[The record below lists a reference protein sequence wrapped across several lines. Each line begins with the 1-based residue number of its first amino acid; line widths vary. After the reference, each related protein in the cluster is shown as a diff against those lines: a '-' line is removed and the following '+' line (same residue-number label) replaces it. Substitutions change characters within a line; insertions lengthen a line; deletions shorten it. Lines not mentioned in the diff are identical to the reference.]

1 MGEHYPDTV
10 VVDGSIPSAPTEST
24 QGGKIAVQ
32 KRRKPV
38 KPVDKTRVNRD
49 IKVPK
54 VRVIDDDGQQ
64 LGILSTLEALGIAED
79 KGLDLVEVSDKS
91 DPPVCRVMDYGKYKY
106 QKSKKQHDAKKRQ
119 VVVKVKE
126 IKLRPKTE
134 EHDFQF
140 KLKHARSFL
149 NDGNKVKV
157 TVQYR
162 GREMAYT
169 HLGLELLDRFAEAT
183 EDIGIVETKA
193 RAEGRIAQM
202 ILAPKK

>member
-1 MGEHYPDTV
+1 MD
-10 VVDGSIPSAPTEST
+10 
-24 QGGKIAVQ
+24 
-32 KRRKPV
+32 R
-38 KPVDKTRVNRD
+38 TRVNRD
-49 IKVPK
+49 IRSPQ
-54 VRVIDDDGQQ
+54 VRVIDEDGSQA
-64 LGILSTLEALGIAED
+64 GILDINDAIALAED

-119 VVVKVKE
+119 AVIRIKE

-140 KLKHARSFL
+140 KLKHARGFL
-149 NDGNKVKV
+149 EDGNKVKV

-169 HLGLELLDRFAEAT
+169 YLGIDLLNRFAEET
-183 EDIGIVETKA
+183 EDIGVVETKA

-202 ILAPKK
+202 VLAPKKTT